1 MIEYNGYEIPE
12 IDDIKE
18 NIGDY
23 LPTPGCSYLQ
33 FPLAGNTYDF
43 GITMEDVDEASKNS
57 VKADELNIIIEENY
71 KNLIEDLED

>member
-12 IDDIKE
+12 VKDIKE

-23 LPTPGCSYLQ
+23 LPIPGCPYLQ
-33 FPLAGNTYDF
+33 FPLAGNTYDI
-43 GITMEDVDEASKNS
+43 GISMEDIDEASRNS
-57 VKADELNIIIEENY
+57 IKEDELNIIIEENY